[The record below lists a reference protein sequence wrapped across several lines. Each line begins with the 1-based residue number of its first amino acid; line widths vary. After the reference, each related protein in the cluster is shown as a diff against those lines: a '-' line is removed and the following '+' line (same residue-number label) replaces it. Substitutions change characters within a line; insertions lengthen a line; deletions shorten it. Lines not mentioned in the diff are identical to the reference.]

1 MQRSARDL
9 TNNQKWRMKMNWYL
23 MVLKKYAQFS
33 GRSRRKEL
41 WMFTLFNCIFSWA
54 LYILGIVFKEN
65 MLGTIFLGLYFIYVL
80 AVLVPGL
87 AVGVRRL
94 HDTNRSGWWWFI
106 ILVPFVGPIILLVFW
121 VLDSQPGTNQY
132 GPCPK

>member
-1 MQRSARDL
+1 
-9 TNNQKWRMKMNWYL
+9 MNWYL